1 MIEKMKHKLVSKSAI
16 IIAFIFVLAFALGC
30 AKVENIPLSDE
41 GAYALDKSGVLSAET
56 KNHIALYNQYLEE
69 SCGAQICVVTIPTM
83 DYVGYDDIENY
94 AYDLFNAWGIGDKDE
109 DNGVLLLLVTD
120 DELCWCLQGEGIEDT
135 LSSSAISDILSENMQ
150 DDFYAGKFDSG
161 TQKTFDALYRRI
173 CAIYSVDPDG
183 VDDFTYDALYRRI
196 CAIYS
201 VDPDGVDDFT
211 YDPGYNNGTVFPNEP
226 VPAKSKK
233 LSFLEIIV
241 DSGTQKTFDALYRRI
256 CAIYSVDP
264 DGVDDFTYDPG
275 YNNGTV
281 FPNEP
286 VPAKSK
292 KLSFWEIIGIII
304 AVLVALRLIGK
315 VFSAIGS
322 DSGNG
327 CGGCGC
333 LPAFLL
339 GTRVGSTNRRGPRP
353 GGFHG
358 GPRPGGGFTGGGGRS
373 RGGGGGFR
381 GGGFGGGFKGGG
393 GGSRGGGAGFGKK

>member
-16 IIAFIFVLAFALGC
+16 IIAFIFVLAFASGC

-150 DDFYAGKFDSG
+150 DDFYAGEFDSG
-161 TQKTFDALYRRI
+161 TQKTFDALYRR
-173 CAIYSVDPDG
+173 
-183 VDDFTYDALYRRI
+183 L

-211 YDPGYNNGTVFPNEP
+211 YDPG
-226 VPAKSKK
+226 
-233 LSFLEIIV
+233 
-241 DSGTQKTFDALYRRI
+241 DALYRRI
-256 CAIYSVDP
+256 CTIYSVDP

-358 GPRPGGGFTGGGGRS
+358 GPRPGGFHGGPRPGGGFTGGGGRS

>member
-1 MIEKMKHKLVSKSAI
+1 MTEEMKHKLVSKSAI

-30 AKVENIPLSDE
+30 AKTENIPLSDE

-150 DDFYAGKFDSG
+150 DDFYAGEF
-161 TQKTFDALYRRI
+161 
-173 CAIYSVDPDG
+173 
-183 VDDFTYDALYRRI
+183 
-196 CAIYS
+196 
-201 VDPDGVDDFT
+201 
-211 YDPGYNNGTVFPNEP
+211 
-226 VPAKSKK
+226 
-233 LSFLEIIV
+233 

-322 DSGNG
+322 NSGNG

-358 GPRPGGGFTGGGGRS
+358 GPRPGGFHGGPRPGGGFTGGGGRS

-381 GGGFGGGFKGGG
+381 GGGFGGFKGGG
-393 GGSRGGGAGFGKK
+393 GGSRGGGAGFGRK

>member
-1 MIEKMKHKLVSKSAI
+1 MTEEMKHKLVSKSAI

-30 AKVENIPLSDE
+30 AKAENIPLSDE
-41 GAYALDKSGVLSAET
+41 GAYALDKSGVLSSET
-56 KNHIALYNQYLEE
+56 EDHIARYNQYLAE

-109 DNGVLLLLVTD
+109 ENGVLLLLVTD

-135 LSSSAISDILSENMQ
+135 LSSSAISDILTENMR
-150 DDFYAGKFDSG
+150 DDFYAGEFDSG
-161 TQKTFDALYRRI
+161 TKKTFDALYRR
-173 CAIYSVDPDG
+173 
-183 VDDFTYDALYRRI
+183 L
-196 CAIYS
+196 
-201 VDPDGVDDFT
+201 
-211 YDPGYNNGTVFPNEP
+211 
-226 VPAKSKK
+226 
-233 LSFLEIIV
+233 
-241 DSGTQKTFDALYRRI
+241 

-292 KLSFWEIIGIII
+292 KLSFWEIIVIII
-304 AVLVALRLIGK
+304 TVLVALRLIGK
-315 VFSAIGS
+315 LFSAIGS
-322 DSGNG
+322 NSGNG
-327 CGGCGC
+327 CSGCGC

-339 GTRVGSTNRRGPRP
+339 GTRVGSSNRRGPRP

-358 GPRPGGGFTGGGGRS
+358 GPRPGGGSRPSGGFTGGGGRS
-373 RGGGGGFR
+373 RGGGGGFH
-381 GGGFGGGFKGGG
+381 GGGGSGGGFKGGG
-393 GGSRGGGAGFGKK
+393 GGSRGGGAGFGRK

>member
-1 MIEKMKHKLVSKSAI
+1 MTEEMKHKLVSKSAI

-30 AKVENIPLSDE
+30 AKTENIPLSDE

-150 DDFYAGKFDSG
+150 DDFYAGEFDSG
-161 TQKTFDALYRRI
+161 TQKTFDALYRR
-173 CAIYSVDPDG
+173 
-183 VDDFTYDALYRRI
+183 L
-196 CAIYS
+196 
-201 VDPDGVDDFT
+201 
-211 YDPGYNNGTVFPNEP
+211 
-226 VPAKSKK
+226 
-233 LSFLEIIV
+233 
-241 DSGTQKTFDALYRRI
+241 

-358 GPRPGGGFTGGGGRS
+358 GPRPGGFHGGPRPGGGFTGGGGRS

>member
-1 MIEKMKHKLVSKSAI
+1 MTEEMKHKLVSKSAI

-30 AKVENIPLSDE
+30 AKAENIPLSDE

-56 KNHIALYNQYLEE
+56 ENRIARYNQYLAE

-135 LSSSAISDILSENMQ
+135 LSSSAISDILTENMQ
-150 DDFYAGKFDSG
+150 DDFYAGEFDSG
-161 TQKTFDALYRRI
+161 TKKTFDALYRR
-173 CAIYSVDPDG
+173 
-183 VDDFTYDALYRRI
+183 L

-226 VPAKSKK
+226 VPAKGKEP
-233 LSFLEIIV
+233 SFWEVIV
-241 DSGTQKTFDALYRRI
+241 I
-256 CAIYSVDP
+256 
-264 DGVDDFTYDPG
+264 
-275 YNNGTV
+275 
-281 FPNEP
+281 
-286 VPAKSK
+286 
-292 KLSFWEIIGIII
+292 KLSFWEIIVIII
-304 AVLVALRLIGK
+304 TVLVALRLIGK
-315 VFSAIGS
+315 LFSAIGS
-322 DSGNG
+322 NSGNG
-327 CGGCGC
+327 GCGCGC

-339 GTRVGSTNRRGPRP
+339 GTRVGSSNRRGPRP

-358 GPRPGGGFTGGGGRS
+358 GPRPGGGSRPSGGGFTGGGGRS
-373 RGGGGGFR
+373 RGGGGGFH
-381 GGGFGGGFKGGG
+381 GGGGSGGGFKGGG
-393 GGSRGGGAGFGKK
+393 GGSRGGGAGFGRK

>member
-1 MIEKMKHKLVSKSAI
+1 MTEEMKHKLVSKSAI

-30 AKVENIPLSDE
+30 AKAENIPLSDE

-150 DDFYAGKFDSG
+150 DDFYAGEFDSG
-161 TQKTFDALYRRI
+161 TQKTFDALYRR
-173 CAIYSVDPDG
+173 
-183 VDDFTYDALYRRI
+183 L

-226 VPAKSKK
+226 VPAKGKEPSFWEVIVIK
-233 LSFLEIIV
+233 LSF
-241 DSGTQKTFDALYRRI
+241 
-256 CAIYSVDP
+256 
-264 DGVDDFTYDPG
+264 
-275 YNNGTV
+275 
-281 FPNEP
+281 
-286 VPAKSK
+286 
-292 KLSFWEIIGIII
+292 
-304 AVLVALRLIGK
+304 
-315 VFSAIGS
+315 
-322 DSGNG
+322 
-327 CGGCGC
+327 
-333 LPAFLL
+333 
-339 GTRVGSTNRRGPRP
+339 
-353 GGFHG
+353 
-358 GPRPGGGFTGGGGRS
+358 
-373 RGGGGGFR
+373 
-381 GGGFGGGFKGGG
+381 
-393 GGSRGGGAGFGKK
+393 

>member
-1 MIEKMKHKLVSKSAI
+1 MTEEMKHKLVSKSAI

-30 AKVENIPLSDE
+30 AKAENIPLSDE

-109 DNGVLLLLVTD
+109 ENGVLLLLVTD

-135 LSSSAISDILSENMQ
+135 LSSSAISDILTENMQ
-150 DDFYAGKFDSG
+150 DDFYAGEFDSG
-161 TQKTFDALYRRI
+161 TKKTFDALYRR
-173 CAIYSVDPDG
+173 
-183 VDDFTYDALYRRI
+183 L
-196 CAIYS
+196 
-201 VDPDGVDDFT
+201 
-211 YDPGYNNGTVFPNEP
+211 
-226 VPAKSKK
+226 
-233 LSFLEIIV
+233 
-241 DSGTQKTFDALYRRI
+241 

-292 KLSFWEIIGIII
+292 KLSFWEIIVIII
-304 AVLVALRLIGK
+304 TVLVALRLIGK
-315 VFSAIGS
+315 LFSAIGS
-322 DSGNG
+322 NSGNG
-327 CGGCGC
+327 CSGCGC

-339 GTRVGSTNRRGPRP
+339 GTRVGSSNRRGPRP

-358 GPRPGGGFTGGGGRS
+358 GPRPGGGSRPSGGGFTGGGGRS
-373 RGGGGGFR
+373 RGGGGGFH
-381 GGGFGGGFKGGG
+381 GGGGSGGGFKGGG
-393 GGSRGGGAGFGKK
+393 GGSRGGGAGFGRK

>member
-41 GAYALDKSGVLSAET
+41 GAYALDKSGVLSSET
-56 KNHIALYNQYLEE
+56 EDHIARYNQYLAE

-120 DELCWCLQGEGIEDT
+120 DELCWCLQGEGLEDT
-135 LSSSAISDILSENMQ
+135 LSSSAISDILTENMQ
-150 DDFYAGKFDSG
+150 DDFYAGEFDSG
-161 TQKTFDALYRRI
+161 TKKTFDALYRR
-173 CAIYSVDPDG
+173 
-183 VDDFTYDALYRRI
+183 L
-196 CAIYS
+196 
-201 VDPDGVDDFT
+201 
-211 YDPGYNNGTVFPNEP
+211 
-226 VPAKSKK
+226 
-233 LSFLEIIV
+233 
-241 DSGTQKTFDALYRRI
+241 

-292 KLSFWEIIGIII
+292 KLSFWEIIVIII
-304 AVLVALRLIGK
+304 TVLVALRLIGK
-315 VFSAIGS
+315 LFSAIGS
-322 DSGNG
+322 NSGNG
-327 CGGCGC
+327 GCGCGC

-339 GTRVGSTNRRGPRP
+339 GTRVGSSNRRGPWP

-358 GPRPGGGFTGGGGRS
+358 GPRPGGGSRPSGGGFTGGGGRS
-373 RGGGGGFR
+373 RGGGSGFH
-381 GGGFGGGFKGGG
+381 GGGGSGGGFKGGG
-393 GGSRGGGAGFGKK
+393 GGSRGGGAGFGRK

>member
-1 MIEKMKHKLVSKSAI
+1 MTEEMKHKLVSKSAI

-30 AKVENIPLSDE
+30 AKAENIPLSDE
-41 GAYALDKSGVLSAET
+41 GAYALDKSGVLSSET
-56 KNHIALYNQYLEE
+56 EDHIARYNQYLAE

-109 DNGVLLLLVTD
+109 ENGVLLLLVTD

-135 LSSSAISDILSENMQ
+135 LSSSAISDILTENMQ
-150 DDFYAGKFDSG
+150 DDFYAGEFDSG
-161 TQKTFDALYRRI
+161 TKKTFDALYRR
-173 CAIYSVDPDG
+173 
-183 VDDFTYDALYRRI
+183 L
-196 CAIYS
+196 
-201 VDPDGVDDFT
+201 
-211 YDPGYNNGTVFPNEP
+211 
-226 VPAKSKK
+226 
-233 LSFLEIIV
+233 
-241 DSGTQKTFDALYRRI
+241 

-292 KLSFWEIIGIII
+292 KLSFWEIIVIII
-304 AVLVALRLIGK
+304 TVLVALRLIGK
-315 VFSAIGS
+315 LFSAIGS
-322 DSGNG
+322 NSGNG
-327 CGGCGC
+327 GCGCGC

-339 GTRVGSTNRRGPRP
+339 GTRVGSSNRRGPRP

-358 GPRPGGGFTGGGGRS
+358 GPRPGGGSRPSGGGFTGGGGRS
-373 RGGGGGFR
+373 RGGGGGFHGGGGS
-381 GGGFGGGFKGGG
+381 GGGFTGGG
-393 GGSRGGGAGFGKK
+393 GGSRGGGAGFGRK

>member
-1 MIEKMKHKLVSKSAI
+1 MTEEMKHKLVSKSAI
-16 IIAFIFVLAFALGC
+16 IIAFIFVLAFASGC

-41 GAYALDKSGVLSAET
+41 GAYALDKSGVLSSET
-56 KNHIALYNQYLEE
+56 EDHIARYNQYLAE

-135 LSSSAISDILSENMQ
+135 LSSSAISDILTENMQ
-150 DDFYAGKFDSG
+150 DDFYAGEFDSG
-161 TQKTFDALYRRI
+161 TQKTFDALYRR
-173 CAIYSVDPDG
+173 
-183 VDDFTYDALYRRI
+183 L
-196 CAIYS
+196 
-201 VDPDGVDDFT
+201 
-211 YDPGYNNGTVFPNEP
+211 
-226 VPAKSKK
+226 
-233 LSFLEIIV
+233 
-241 DSGTQKTFDALYRRI
+241 

-292 KLSFWEIIGIII
+292 KLSFWEIIVIII
-304 AVLVALRLIGK
+304 TVLVALRLIGK
-315 VFSAIGS
+315 LFSAIGS
-322 DSGNG
+322 NSGNG
-327 CGGCGC
+327 GCGCGC

-339 GTRVGSTNRRGPRP
+339 GTRVGSSNRRGPRP

-358 GPRPGGGFTGGGGRS
+358 GPRPGGGSRPSGGFTGGGGRS
-373 RGGGGGFR
+373 RGGGGGFH
-381 GGGFGGGFKGGG
+381 GGGGSGGGFKGGG
-393 GGSRGGGAGFGKK
+393 GGSRGGGAGFGRK

>member
-1 MIEKMKHKLVSKSAI
+1 MTEEMKHKLVSKSAI

-94 AYDLFNAWGIGDKDE
+94 AYDLINAWGIGDKDE
-109 DNGVLLLLVTD
+109 DNGVLLLLATD
-120 DELCWCLQGEGIEDT
+120 DELWWCLQGEGIEDT

-150 DDFYAGKFDSG
+150 DDFYAGKF
-161 TQKTFDALYRRI
+161 
-173 CAIYSVDPDG
+173 
-183 VDDFTYDALYRRI
+183 
-196 CAIYS
+196 
-201 VDPDGVDDFT
+201 
-211 YDPGYNNGTVFPNEP
+211 
-226 VPAKSKK
+226 
-233 LSFLEIIV
+233 

-327 CGGCGC
+327 CGC

-393 GGSRGGGAGFGKK
+393 GSSRGGGAGFGKK

>member
-16 IIAFIFVLAFALGC
+16 IIAFIFVLAFASGC

-135 LSSSAISDILSENMQ
+135 LSSSAISDILTENMQ
-150 DDFYAGKFDSG
+150 DDFYAGEFDSG
-161 TQKTFDALYRRI
+161 TKKTFDALYRR
-173 CAIYSVDPDG
+173 
-183 VDDFTYDALYRRI
+183 L

-233 LSFLEIIV
+233 LSFLEII
-241 DSGTQKTFDALYRRI
+241 
-256 CAIYSVDP
+256 
-264 DGVDDFTYDPG
+264 
-275 YNNGTV
+275 
-281 FPNEP
+281 
-286 VPAKSK
+286 
-292 KLSFWEIIGIII
+292 GIII

-322 DSGNG
+322 NSGNG

-339 GTRVGSTNRRGPRP
+339 GTRVGSTNRRGPRPGGFHGGPRP

-393 GGSRGGGAGFGKK
+393 GGSRGGGAGFGRK

>member
-120 DELCWCLQGEGIEDT
+120 DELYWCLQGEGIEDT
-135 LSSSAISDILSENMQ
+135 LSSSAISDILTENMQ
-150 DDFYAGKFDSG
+150 DDFYAGEFDSG
-161 TQKTFDALYRRI
+161 TKKTFDALYRR
-173 CAIYSVDPDG
+173 
-183 VDDFTYDALYRRI
+183 L

-233 LSFLEIIV
+233 LSFLEII
-241 DSGTQKTFDALYRRI
+241 
-256 CAIYSVDP
+256 
-264 DGVDDFTYDPG
+264 
-275 YNNGTV
+275 
-281 FPNEP
+281 
-286 VPAKSK
+286 
-292 KLSFWEIIGIII
+292 GIII

-322 DSGNG
+322 NSDNG

>member
-1 MIEKMKHKLVSKSAI
+1 MTEEMKHKLVSKSAI

-30 AKVENIPLSDE
+30 AKTENIPLSDE
-41 GAYALDKSGVLSAET
+41 GAYALDKSGVLSSET
-56 KNHIALYNQYLEE
+56 EGHIARYNQYLAE

-109 DNGVLLLLVTD
+109 ENGVLLLLVTD
-120 DELCWCLQGEGIEDT
+120 DELCWCLQGEGLEDT
-135 LSSSAISDILSENMQ
+135 LSSSAISDILTENMQ
-150 DDFYAGKFDSG
+150 DDFYAGEFDSG
-161 TQKTFDALYRRI
+161 TKKTFDALYRR
-173 CAIYSVDPDG
+173 
-183 VDDFTYDALYRRI
+183 L
-196 CAIYS
+196 
-201 VDPDGVDDFT
+201 
-211 YDPGYNNGTVFPNEP
+211 
-226 VPAKSKK
+226 
-233 LSFLEIIV
+233 
-241 DSGTQKTFDALYRRI
+241 

-292 KLSFWEIIGIII
+292 KLSFWEIIVIII
-304 AVLVALRLIGK
+304 TVLVALRLIGK

-322 DSGNG
+322 NSGNG
-327 CGGCGC
+327 CSGCGC

-339 GTRVGSTNRRGPRP
+339 GTRVGSSNRRGPRP

-358 GPRPGGGFTGGGGRS
+358 GPRPGGGSRPSGGGFTGGGGRS
-373 RGGGGGFR
+373 RGGGGGFH
-381 GGGFGGGFKGGG
+381 GGGFKGGG
-393 GGSRGGGAGFGKK
+393 GGSRGGGAGFGRK

>member
-1 MIEKMKHKLVSKSAI
+1 MTEEMKHKLVSKSAI

-30 AKVENIPLSDE
+30 AKAENIPLSDE

-56 KNHIALYNQYLEE
+56 ENRIARYNQYLAE

-135 LSSSAISDILSENMQ
+135 LSSSAISDILTENMQ
-150 DDFYAGKFDSG
+150 DDFYAGEFDSG
-161 TQKTFDALYRRI
+161 TKKTFDALYRR
-173 CAIYSVDPDG
+173 
-183 VDDFTYDALYRRI
+183 L

-226 VPAKSKK
+226 VPAKGKEP
-233 LSFLEIIV
+233 SFWEVIV
-241 DSGTQKTFDALYRRI
+241 I
-256 CAIYSVDP
+256 
-264 DGVDDFTYDPG
+264 
-275 YNNGTV
+275 
-281 FPNEP
+281 
-286 VPAKSK
+286 
-292 KLSFWEIIGIII
+292 KLSFWEIIVIII
-304 AVLVALRLIGK
+304 TVLVALRLIGK
-315 VFSAIGS
+315 LFSAIGS
-322 DSGNG
+322 NSGNG
-327 CGGCGC
+327 GCGCGC

-339 GTRVGSTNRRGPRP
+339 GTRVGSSNRRGPRP

-358 GPRPGGGFTGGGGRS
+358 GPRPGGGSRPSGGFTGGGGRS
-373 RGGGGGFR
+373 RGGGGGFH
-381 GGGFGGGFKGGG
+381 GGGGSGGGFKGGG
-393 GGSRGGGAGFGKK
+393 GGSRGGGAGFGRK

>member
-1 MIEKMKHKLVSKSAI
+1 MTEEMKHKLVSKSAI

-30 AKVENIPLSDE
+30 AKAENIPLSDE

-120 DELCWCLQGEGIEDT
+120 DELCWCLQGEGLEDT
-135 LSSSAISDILSENMQ
+135 LSSSAISDILTENMQ
-150 DDFYAGKFDSG
+150 DDFYAGEFDSG
-161 TQKTFDALYRRI
+161 TKKTFDALYRR
-173 CAIYSVDPDG
+173 
-183 VDDFTYDALYRRI
+183 L
-196 CAIYS
+196 
-201 VDPDGVDDFT
+201 
-211 YDPGYNNGTVFPNEP
+211 
-226 VPAKSKK
+226 
-233 LSFLEIIV
+233 
-241 DSGTQKTFDALYRRI
+241 

-292 KLSFWEIIGIII
+292 KLSFWEIIVIII
-304 AVLVALRLIGK
+304 TVLVALRLIGK

-322 DSGNG
+322 NSGNG
-327 CGGCGC
+327 CSGCGC

-339 GTRVGSTNRRGPRP
+339 GTRVGSSNRRGPWP

-358 GPRPGGGFTGGGGRS
+358 GPRPGGGSRPSGGFTGGGGRS
-373 RGGGGGFR
+373 RGGGGGFH
-381 GGGFGGGFKGGG
+381 GGGGSGGGFKGGG
-393 GGSRGGGAGFGKK
+393 GSSRGGGAGFGKK

>member
-1 MIEKMKHKLVSKSAI
+1 MTEEMKHKLVSKSAI

-30 AKVENIPLSDE
+30 AKTENIPLSDE
-41 GAYALDKSGVLSAET
+41 GAYALDKSGVLSSET
-56 KNHIALYNQYLEE
+56 ENHIARYNQYLAE

-109 DNGVLLLLVTD
+109 ENGVLLLLVTD

-135 LSSSAISDILSENMQ
+135 LSSSAISDILTENMR
-150 DDFYAGKFDSG
+150 DDFYAGEFDSG
-161 TQKTFDALYRRI
+161 TKKTFDALYRR
-173 CAIYSVDPDG
+173 
-183 VDDFTYDALYRRI
+183 L
-196 CAIYS
+196 
-201 VDPDGVDDFT
+201 
-211 YDPGYNNGTVFPNEP
+211 
-226 VPAKSKK
+226 
-233 LSFLEIIV
+233 
-241 DSGTQKTFDALYRRI
+241 

-292 KLSFWEIIGIII
+292 KLSFWEIIVIII
-304 AVLVALRLIGK
+304 TVLVALRLIGK
-315 VFSAIGS
+315 LFSAIGS
-322 DSGNG
+322 NSGNG
-327 CGGCGC
+327 GCGCGC

-339 GTRVGSTNRRGPRP
+339 GTRVGSSNRRGPWP

-358 GPRPGGGFTGGGGRS
+358 GPRPGGGSRPSGGFTGGGGRS
-373 RGGGGGFR
+373 RGGGGGFH
-381 GGGFGGGFKGGG
+381 GGGGSGGGFKGGG
-393 GGSRGGGAGFGKK
+393 GGSRGGGAGFGRK

>member
-1 MIEKMKHKLVSKSAI
+1 MTEEMKHKLVSKSAI

-30 AKVENIPLSDE
+30 AKAENIPLSDE

-56 KNHIALYNQYLEE
+56 ENRIARYNQYLAE

-109 DNGVLLLLVTD
+109 ENGVLLLLVTD

-135 LSSSAISDILSENMQ
+135 LSSSAISDILTENMQ
-150 DDFYAGKFDSG
+150 DDFYAGEFDSG
-161 TQKTFDALYRRI
+161 TKKTFDALYRR
-173 CAIYSVDPDG
+173 
-183 VDDFTYDALYRRI
+183 L
-196 CAIYS
+196 
-201 VDPDGVDDFT
+201 
-211 YDPGYNNGTVFPNEP
+211 
-226 VPAKSKK
+226 
-233 LSFLEIIV
+233 
-241 DSGTQKTFDALYRRI
+241 

-292 KLSFWEIIGIII
+292 KLSFWEIIVIII
-304 AVLVALRLIGK
+304 TVLVALRLIGK
-315 VFSAIGS
+315 LFSAIGS
-322 DSGNG
+322 NSGNG
-327 CGGCGC
+327 GCGCGC

-339 GTRVGSTNRRGPRP
+339 GTRVGSSNRRGPWP

-358 GPRPGGGFTGGGGRS
+358 GPRPGGGSRPSGGGFTGGGGRS
-373 RGGGGGFR
+373 RGGGGGFH
-381 GGGFGGGFKGGG
+381 GGGFKGGG

>member
-150 DDFYAGKFDSG
+150 DDFYAGEFDSG
-161 TQKTFDALYRRI
+161 TKKTFDALYRR
-173 CAIYSVDPDG
+173 
-183 VDDFTYDALYRRI
+183 L
-196 CAIYS
+196 
-201 VDPDGVDDFT
+201 
-211 YDPGYNNGTVFPNEP
+211 
-226 VPAKSKK
+226 
-233 LSFLEIIV
+233 
-241 DSGTQKTFDALYRRI
+241 

-292 KLSFWEIIGIII
+292 KLSFWEIIVIII
-304 AVLVALRLIGK
+304 TVLVALRLIGK
-315 VFSAIGS
+315 LFSAIGS
-322 DSGNG
+322 NSGNG
-327 CGGCGC
+327 CSGCGC

-339 GTRVGSTNRRGPRP
+339 GTRVGSSNRRGPRP

-358 GPRPGGGFTGGGGRS
+358 GPRPGGGSRPSGGFTGGGGRS

-393 GGSRGGGAGFGKK
+393 GGSRGGGAGFGRK

>member
-1 MIEKMKHKLVSKSAI
+1 MTEEMKHKLVSKSAI

-30 AKVENIPLSDE
+30 AKAENIPLSDE

-56 KNHIALYNQYLEE
+56 ENRIARYNQYLAE

-109 DNGVLLLLVTD
+109 ENGVLLLLVTD

-135 LSSSAISDILSENMQ
+135 LSSSAISDILTENMR
-150 DDFYAGKFDSG
+150 DDFYAGEFDSG
-161 TQKTFDALYRRI
+161 TKKTFDALYRR
-173 CAIYSVDPDG
+173 
-183 VDDFTYDALYRRI
+183 L
-196 CAIYS
+196 
-201 VDPDGVDDFT
+201 
-211 YDPGYNNGTVFPNEP
+211 
-226 VPAKSKK
+226 
-233 LSFLEIIV
+233 
-241 DSGTQKTFDALYRRI
+241 

-292 KLSFWEIIGIII
+292 KLSFWEIIVIII
-304 AVLVALRLIGK
+304 TVLVALMLIGK
-315 VFSAIGS
+315 LFSAIGS
-322 DSGNG
+322 NSGNG
-327 CGGCGC
+327 GCGCGC

-339 GTRVGSTNRRGPRP
+339 GTRVGSSNRRGPRP

-358 GPRPGGGFTGGGGRS
+358 GPRPGGGSRPSGGGFTGGGGRS
-373 RGGGGGFR
+373 RGGGSGFH
-381 GGGFGGGFKGGG
+381 GGGGSGGGFKGGG
-393 GGSRGGGAGFGKK
+393 GGSRGGGAGFGRK

>member
-120 DELCWCLQGEGIEDT
+120 EELCRCLQGEGIEDT
-135 LSSSAISDILSENMQ
+135 LSSSAISDILTENMQ
-150 DDFYAGKFDSG
+150 DDFYAGEFDSG
-161 TQKTFDALYRRI
+161 TQKTFDALYRR
-173 CAIYSVDPDG
+173 
-183 VDDFTYDALYRRI
+183 L
-196 CAIYS
+196 
-201 VDPDGVDDFT
+201 
-211 YDPGYNNGTVFPNEP
+211 
-226 VPAKSKK
+226 
-233 LSFLEIIV
+233 
-241 DSGTQKTFDALYRRI
+241 

-292 KLSFWEIIGIII
+292 KLSFWEIIVIII
-304 AVLVALRLIGK
+304 TVLVALRLIGK
-315 VFSAIGS
+315 LFSAIGS
-322 DSGNG
+322 NSGNG
-327 CGGCGC
+327 GCGCGC

-339 GTRVGSTNRRGPRP
+339 GTRVGSSNRRGPWP

-358 GPRPGGGFTGGGGRS
+358 GPRPGGGSRPSGGGFTGGGGRS
-373 RGGGGGFR
+373 RGGGGGFH
-381 GGGFGGGFKGGG
+381 GGGGSGGGFKGGG
-393 GGSRGGGAGFGKK
+393 GGSRGGGAGFGRK

>member
-135 LSSSAISDILSENMQ
+135 LSSSAISDILTENMQ
-150 DDFYAGKFDSG
+150 DDFYAGKF
-161 TQKTFDALYRRI
+161 
-173 CAIYSVDPDG
+173 
-183 VDDFTYDALYRRI
+183 
-196 CAIYS
+196 
-201 VDPDGVDDFT
+201 
-211 YDPGYNNGTVFPNEP
+211 
-226 VPAKSKK
+226 
-233 LSFLEIIV
+233 

-322 DSGNG
+322 NSGNG

-358 GPRPGGGFTGGGGRS
+358 GPRPGGFHGGPRPGGGFTGGGGRS
-373 RGGGGGFR
+373 RGG

-393 GGSRGGGAGFGKK
+393 GGSRGGGAGFGRK

>member
-1 MIEKMKHKLVSKSAI
+1 
-16 IIAFIFVLAFALGC
+16 
-30 AKVENIPLSDE
+30 
-41 GAYALDKSGVLSAET
+41 
-56 KNHIALYNQYLEE
+56 
-69 SCGAQICVVTIPTM
+69 M

-94 AYDLFNAWGIGDKDE
+94 AYDLFHAWGIGDKDE

-150 DDFYAGKFDSG
+150 DDFDAGEFDSG
-161 TQKTFDALYRRI
+161 TQKTFDALYRR
-173 CAIYSVDPDG
+173 
-183 VDDFTYDALYRRI
+183 L
-196 CAIYS
+196 
-201 VDPDGVDDFT
+201 
-211 YDPGYNNGTVFPNEP
+211 
-226 VPAKSKK
+226 
-233 LSFLEIIV
+233 
-241 DSGTQKTFDALYRRI
+241 

-322 DSGNG
+322 NSGNG

-339 GTRVGSTNRRGPRP
+339 GTRVGSTNRRGPRPGGFHGGPRP

>member
-16 IIAFIFVLAFALGC
+16 IIAFIFVLAFASGC

-150 DDFYAGKFDSG
+150 DDFYAGEF
-161 TQKTFDALYRRI
+161 
-173 CAIYSVDPDG
+173 
-183 VDDFTYDALYRRI
+183 
-196 CAIYS
+196 
-201 VDPDGVDDFT
+201 
-211 YDPGYNNGTVFPNEP
+211 
-226 VPAKSKK
+226 
-233 LSFLEIIV
+233 

-292 KLSFWEIIGIII
+292 KLSFLEIIGIII

-322 DSGNG
+322 NSGNG

-339 GTRVGSTNRRGPRP
+339 GTRVGSTNRRGPRPGGFHGGPRP

>member
-16 IIAFIFVLAFALGC
+16 IIAFIFVLAFASGC

-41 GAYALDKSGVLSAET
+41 GAYALDKSGVLSSET
-56 KNHIALYNQYLEE
+56 EGHIARYNQYLAE

-120 DELCWCLQGEGIEDT
+120 DELYWCLQGEGIEDT
-135 LSSSAISDILSENMQ
+135 LSSSAISDILTENMQ
-150 DDFYAGKFDSG
+150 DDFYAGEFDSG
-161 TQKTFDALYRRI
+161 TKKTFDALYRR
-173 CAIYSVDPDG
+173 
-183 VDDFTYDALYRRI
+183 L
-196 CAIYS
+196 
-201 VDPDGVDDFT
+201 
-211 YDPGYNNGTVFPNEP
+211 
-226 VPAKSKK
+226 
-233 LSFLEIIV
+233 
-241 DSGTQKTFDALYRRI
+241 

-292 KLSFWEIIGIII
+292 KLSFWEIIVIII
-304 AVLVALRLIGK
+304 TVLVALRLIGK
-315 VFSAIGS
+315 LFSAIGS
-322 DSGNG
+322 NSGNG
-327 CGGCGC
+327 CSGCGC

-339 GTRVGSTNRRGPRP
+339 GTRVGSSNRRGPRP

-358 GPRPGGGFTGGGGRS
+358 GPRPGGGSRPSGGFTGGGGRS
-373 RGGGGGFR
+373 RGGGSGFH
-381 GGGFGGGFKGGG
+381 GGGGSGGGFKGGG
-393 GGSRGGGAGFGKK
+393 GGSRGGGAGFGRK

>member
-1 MIEKMKHKLVSKSAI
+1 MTEEMKHKLVSKSAI

-30 AKVENIPLSDE
+30 AKAENIPLSDE
-41 GAYALDKSGVLSAET
+41 GAYALDKSGVLSSET
-56 KNHIALYNQYLEE
+56 EDHIARYNQYLAE

-109 DNGVLLLLVTD
+109 ENGVLLLLVTD

-135 LSSSAISDILSENMQ
+135 LSSSAISDILTENMQ
-150 DDFYAGKFDSG
+150 DDFYAGEFDSG
-161 TQKTFDALYRRI
+161 TKKTFDALYRR
-173 CAIYSVDPDG
+173 
-183 VDDFTYDALYRRI
+183 L
-196 CAIYS
+196 
-201 VDPDGVDDFT
+201 
-211 YDPGYNNGTVFPNEP
+211 
-226 VPAKSKK
+226 
-233 LSFLEIIV
+233 
-241 DSGTQKTFDALYRRI
+241 

-292 KLSFWEIIGIII
+292 KLSFWEIIVIII
-304 AVLVALRLIGK
+304 TVLVALRLIGK
-315 VFSAIGS
+315 LFSAIGS
-322 DSGNG
+322 NSGNG
-327 CGGCGC
+327 CSGCGC

-339 GTRVGSTNRRGPRP
+339 GTRVGSSNRRGPRP

-358 GPRPGGGFTGGGGRS
+358 GPRPGGGSRPSGGGFTGGGGRS
-373 RGGGGGFR
+373 RGGGGGFHGGGGS
-381 GGGFGGGFKGGG
+381 GGGFTGGG
-393 GGSRGGGAGFGKK
+393 GGSRGGGAGFGRK

>member
-1 MIEKMKHKLVSKSAI
+1 MTEEMKHKLVSKSAI

-30 AKVENIPLSDE
+30 AKAENIPLSDE
-41 GAYALDKSGVLSAET
+41 GAYALDKSGVLSSET
-56 KNHIALYNQYLEE
+56 EDHIARYNQYLAE

-135 LSSSAISDILSENMQ
+135 LSSSAISDILTENMQ
-150 DDFYAGKFDSG
+150 DDFYAGEFDSG
-161 TQKTFDALYRRI
+161 TKKTFDALYRR
-173 CAIYSVDPDG
+173 
-183 VDDFTYDALYRRI
+183 L
-196 CAIYS
+196 
-201 VDPDGVDDFT
+201 
-211 YDPGYNNGTVFPNEP
+211 
-226 VPAKSKK
+226 
-233 LSFLEIIV
+233 
-241 DSGTQKTFDALYRRI
+241 

-292 KLSFWEIIGIII
+292 KLSFWEIIVIII
-304 AVLVALRLIGK
+304 TVLVALRLIGK
-315 VFSAIGS
+315 LFSAIGS
-322 DSGNG
+322 NSGNG
-327 CGGCGC
+327 CSGCGC

-339 GTRVGSTNRRGPRP
+339 GTRVGSSNRRGPWP

-358 GPRPGGGFTGGGGRS
+358 GPRPGGGSRPSGGFTGGGGRS
-373 RGGGGGFR
+373 RGGGGGFHGGGGS
-381 GGGFGGGFKGGG
+381 GGGFTGGG
-393 GGSRGGGAGFGKK
+393 GGSRGGGAGFGRK

>member
-1 MIEKMKHKLVSKSAI
+1 MTEEMKHKLVSKSAI

-30 AKVENIPLSDE
+30 AKAENIPLSDE
-41 GAYALDKSGVLSAET
+41 GAYALDKSGVLSSET
-56 KNHIALYNQYLEE
+56 EDHIARYNQYLAE

-109 DNGVLLLLVTD
+109 ENGVLLLLVTD
-120 DELCWCLQGEGIEDT
+120 DELCRCLQGEGIEDT
-135 LSSSAISDILSENMQ
+135 LSSSAISDILTENMQ
-150 DDFYAGKFDSG
+150 DDFYAGEFDSG
-161 TQKTFDALYRRI
+161 TQKTFDALYRRL

-183 VDDFTYDALYRRI
+183 VD
-196 CAIYS
+196 
-201 VDPDGVDDFT
+201 V
-211 YDPGYNNGTVFPNEP
+211 
-226 VPAKSKK
+226 
-233 LSFLEIIV
+233 
-241 DSGTQKTFDALYRRI
+241 
-256 CAIYSVDP
+256 
-264 DGVDDFTYDPG
+264 FTYDPG

-315 VFSAIGS
+315 LFSAIGS
-322 DSGNG
+322 NSGNG
-327 CGGCGC
+327 GCGCGC

-339 GTRVGSTNRRGPRP
+339 GTRVGSSNRRGPWP

-358 GPRPGGGFTGGGGRS
+358 GPRPGGGSRPSGGFTGGGGRS
-373 RGGGGGFR
+373 RGGGGGFH
-381 GGGFGGGFKGGG
+381 GGGFKGGG
-393 GGSRGGGAGFGKK
+393 GGSRGGGAGFGRK

>member
-16 IIAFIFVLAFALGC
+16 IIACIFVLAFALGC

-120 DELCWCLQGEGIEDT
+120 DELCWCLQGEGLEDT
-135 LSSSAISDILSENMQ
+135 LSSSAISDILTENMQ
-150 DDFYAGKFDSG
+150 DDFYAGEFDSG
-161 TQKTFDALYRRI
+161 TKKTFDALYRR
-173 CAIYSVDPDG
+173 
-183 VDDFTYDALYRRI
+183 L

-226 VPAKSKK
+226 VPAKGKEP
-233 LSFLEIIV
+233 SFWEVIV
-241 DSGTQKTFDALYRRI
+241 I
-256 CAIYSVDP
+256 
-264 DGVDDFTYDPG
+264 
-275 YNNGTV
+275 
-281 FPNEP
+281 
-286 VPAKSK
+286 
-292 KLSFWEIIGIII
+292 KLSFWEIIVIII
-304 AVLVALRLIGK
+304 TVLVALRLIGK
-315 VFSAIGS
+315 LFSAIGS
-322 DSGNG
+322 NSGNG
-327 CGGCGC
+327 GCGCGC

-339 GTRVGSTNRRGPRP
+339 GTRVGSSNRRGPWP

-358 GPRPGGGFTGGGGRS
+358 GPRPGGGSRPSGGFTGGGGRS
-373 RGGGGGFR
+373 RGGGGGFH
-381 GGGFGGGFKGGG
+381 GGGGSGGGFKGGG
-393 GGSRGGGAGFGKK
+393 GGSRGGGAGFGRK

>member
-1 MIEKMKHKLVSKSAI
+1 MTEEMKHKLVSKSAI
-16 IIAFIFVLAFALGC
+16 IIALIFVLAFALGC
-30 AKVENIPLSDE
+30 AKAENIPLSDE
-41 GAYALDKSGVLSAET
+41 GAYALDKSGVLSSET
-56 KNHIALYNQYLEE
+56 EDHIARYNQYLAE

-120 DELCWCLQGEGIEDT
+120 DELCWCLQGEGLEDT
-135 LSSSAISDILSENMQ
+135 LSSSAISDILTENMQ
-150 DDFYAGKFDSG
+150 DDFYAGEFDSG
-161 TQKTFDALYRRI
+161 TKKTFDALYRR
-173 CAIYSVDPDG
+173 
-183 VDDFTYDALYRRI
+183 L
-196 CAIYS
+196 
-201 VDPDGVDDFT
+201 
-211 YDPGYNNGTVFPNEP
+211 
-226 VPAKSKK
+226 
-233 LSFLEIIV
+233 
-241 DSGTQKTFDALYRRI
+241 

-292 KLSFWEIIGIII
+292 KLSFWEIIVIII
-304 AVLVALRLIGK
+304 TVLVALRLIGK

-322 DSGNG
+322 NSGNG
-327 CGGCGC
+327 CSGCGC

-339 GTRVGSTNRRGPRP
+339 GTRVGSSNRRGPRP

-358 GPRPGGGFTGGGGRS
+358 GPRPGGGSRPSGGGFTGGGGRS
-373 RGGGGGFR
+373 RGGGGGFH
-381 GGGFGGGFKGGG
+381 GGGFKGGG
-393 GGSRGGGAGFGKK
+393 GGSRGGGAGFGRK